1 MTTKTLDNIKILPG
15 GRTSGQDITAIPQ
28 KTKPPPGIG
37 LANTFGNMAVDPTI
51 DKEKLAARQKLAADI
66 DSRLR
71 HSRDFL
77 TPGIFEYAHSNNPD
91 YEKAGLSEKE
101 VSDYITR
108 RTRQNLAREI
118 ESSDDPLGYVQG
130 IEGNDSDGL
139 PGGVSREQAARFA
152 KLVKSKQRES
162 DKLSS
167 KDLYLQGFPGL
178 SKIKEMRE
186 AQERG
191 EGFKGMGKGT
201 QLTTPAQKMRRAAR
215 MAERRG
221 NSQEAQRLF
230 KDASDIDPEITTFF
244 KSPEQREVAKGV
256 QREKIKEIAL
266 RRNR

>member
-37 LANTFGNMAVDPTI
+37 LANTSGNMAVDPTI

-66 DSRLR
+66 DRYLG
-71 HSRDFL
+71 HSMDSL
-77 TPGIFEYAHSNNPD
+77 TPEEFESDNKYNPD

-118 ESSDDPLGYVQG
+118 KSSDDPLGYVQG
-130 IEGNDSDGL
+130 MRGNDSDEL

-152 KLVKSKQRES
+152 KLVKSRQRES
-162 DKLSS
+162 DKLSA
-167 KDLYLQGFPGL
+167 KDLELSGYRGL
-178 SKIKEMRE
+178 SELREMQERR
-186 AQERG
+186 ERG

-244 KSPEQREVAKGV
+244 KSPQAREVEKSL

-266 RRNR
+266 RRDR